1 MLNPKGGKS
10 KSRSRKG
17 KDGAG
22 ASGPVGADD
31 VNLAATL
38 PIQADGVNVGTG
50 LPSVQLNPTE
60 VRVDGAEFQLE
71 HEPERADGA
80 NGADGNGRQQQDG
93 LEGEG
98 ESSQTGRLGDRNGA
112 ADGRAAGPV
121 NQAAEPSMHEVLEVM
136 RAMSTQML
144 ALTQAFTPLGQD
156 IPTHTAIPIRN
167 QQAGR
172 AAAAPVAGGAAP
184 VHGEQEAEVIE
195 IDPPARATRKVD
207 YLKVLEHITRMG
219 TKHFAGSVDPLEAD
233 EWRSRLARNFSSSRC
248 PEDYQK
254 DIAVHF
260 LEGDAHNWWLALDK
274 RTNGTI
280 ERFEDFEVEFNHKYF
295 PAEAWD
301 RLEAKFLDLV
311 QGRRTVREYEEEF
324 NRLRRYVGKEL
335 EDEAVQVRRF
345 IRGLRA
351 ELRTYCSV
359 RTFSTVSELVE
370 RMALLEVNLADE
382 HKQKVKSVVVAS
394 SQSGD
399 RKRKRDQAEE
409 GKTSSGR
416 SVCPKCGRHH
426 GGECWRA
433 MGACL
438 RCGKM
443 DHSARDCPRQEQGAG
458 GDTRTCHYC
467 GKKGHLRKDCPK
479 LAAGSSKGRGEGN
492 KPDQNRG
499 QTSAPRVYELSKDED
514 KAGPFLAITG
524 NVSDLILFNSVELHG
539 MEPRTVRYLVWVMCR
554 DPKYWWCGNTCTF
567 RYWSYT

>member
-1 MLNPKGGKS
+1 GGKS

-136 RAMSTQML
+136 RAMR
-144 ALTQAFTPLGQD
+144 
-156 IPTHTAIPIRN
+156 HTDSYCYSYKEP
-167 QQAGR
+167 AGCR
-172 AAAAPVAGGAAP
+172 AAAAAPVAGGAAP

-274 RTNGTI
+274 RTN
-280 ERFEDFEVEFNHKYF
+280 
-295 PAEAWD
+295 AEAWD

-311 QGRRTVREYEEEF
+311 QGRRT
-324 NRLRRYVGKEL
+324 EL

-416 SVCPKCGRHH
+416 PVCPKCGRHH

-499 QTSAPRVYELSKDED
+499 QTSAPRVAL
-514 KAGPFLAITG
+514 
-524 NVSDLILFNSVELHG
+524 
-539 MEPRTVRYLVWVMCR
+539 
-554 DPKYWWCGNTCTF
+554 
-567 RYWSYT
+567 